1 MTPRSLAPPAA
12 ALGGAFWTVRWL
24 MGGPEVDRSA
34 GDVLHW
40 LGLVL
45 LALALAVV
53 GAGLVSR
60 SAAGLRALVAVA
72 FPVLVWSVV
81 EVVRPSGDAHVFDG
95 LVGVIALVAALVVLA
110 LRRKGAD
117 RDRPRP
123 RPRSRRGAHAA

>member
-1 MTPRSLAPPAA
+1 MTPRSLAPRAA
-12 ALGGAFWTVRWL
+12 ALGGALWTVRWL
-24 MGGPEVDRSA
+24 IGGPEVDRSA

-45 LALALAVV
+45 LALTPAVV

-60 SAAGLRALVAVA
+60 SAAALRALVAIA

-95 LVGVIALVAALVVLA
+95 ILGVIALVAALVVLA
-110 LRRKGAD
+110 RRRRGAE
-117 RDRPRP
+117 RDRRP
-123 RPRSRRGAHAA
+123 TRARRGAHAA